1 MSRTIGRDLTQYYRL
16 HAPIYDLTR
25 PFFLFGRGRLVDELA
40 RRCHDDQR
48 RPLRILEVG
57 CGTGHNL
64 ATLRAAFPDS
74 RLVGIDL
81 SDAML
86 ERARRRLSGNAELV
100 HGKLGALDIGA
111 PFDIVIAS
119 YVLTMTGSEQAAC
132 IAAMRAVLAPGGWLG
147 VVDFHS
153 TPFPAFASWM
163 ARNHVRFDPFLPER
177 LAAGGSK
184 SAATRFAGETIQ
196 PSDDANL
203 ATFPAYG
210 GWWQYF
216 TWIGR

>member
-25 PFFLFGRGRLVDELA
+25 PFFLFGRERLVAELE
-40 RRCHDDQR
+40 RRCR
-48 RPLRILEVG
+48 AEGRMPRRILEVG
-57 CGTGHNL
+57 CGTGRNL
-64 ATLRAAFPDS
+64 AALRVAFPEA

-86 ERARRRLSGNAELV
+86 ERARRRLRGTVQLI
-100 HGKLGALDIGA
+100 HGALGPIDAGA

-119 YVLTMTGSEQAAC
+119 YMLSMTGGEQAAC
-132 IAAMRAVLAPGGWLG
+132 IAAMRAALAPGGWLG
-147 VVDFHS
+147 VADFHS
-153 TPFPAFASWM
+153 TPFPGFASWM
-163 ARNHVRFDPFLPER
+163 ARNHVRFDASLPGQ
-177 LAAGGSK
+177 LAAGTPK
-184 SAATRFAGETIQ
+184 ALVPSALQED
-196 PSDDANL
+196 SL

-216 TWIGR
+216 TWIGH